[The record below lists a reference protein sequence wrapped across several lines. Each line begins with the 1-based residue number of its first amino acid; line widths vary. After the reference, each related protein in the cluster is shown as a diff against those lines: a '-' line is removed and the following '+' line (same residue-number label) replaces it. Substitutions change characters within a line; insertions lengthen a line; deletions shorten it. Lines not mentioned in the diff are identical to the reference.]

1 MCQFPGYRAVYYSMA
16 CGHYRVY
23 AGDIE
28 SCPEAESKTK
38 LLSEGYSSEEKQ
50 ICNAIINEIER
61 QRPSRPWSFQC
72 RINGDP
78 IDVLVD
84 SSGHCDVWRKQGYK
98 KPTHQQFP
106 ESSGLKT
113 FKTSSI
119 SDNGVSRQI
128 TSADTV
134 KSLTA
139 STLLSSKAIS
149 KVRLFARLQDG
160 IAKEWNRFIL
170 PKKSFP
176 QQASGS
182 ISGASEHVRARESS
196 EGAK

>member
-1 MCQFPGYRAVYYSMA
+1 MLG
-16 CGHYRVY
+16 
-23 AGDIE
+23 I
-28 SCPEAESKTK
+28 
-38 LLSEGYSSEEKQ
+38 LSLAPKQ
-50 ICNAIINEIER
+50 N
-61 QRPSRPWSFQC
+61 QRPSYYQRAIQAKRSRFAT
-72 RINGDP
+72 R
-78 IDVLVD
+78 
-84 SSGHCDVWRKQGYK
+84 SSTKLNVRGQVVPGAFNVVSTETRSTYWWTVADTVMYGGNK
-98 KPTHQQFP
+98 KPTYQQFP

-139 STLLSSKAIS
+139 STLLSSKAIP